1 MDLLARREHGVEELR
16 LKLKRRF
23 GREENFESIATE
35 QLQRLVDEGLLSD
48 SRFSAAMLRQLVSKG
63 IGPLRLDQ
71 ELRNKGIQESWQACA
86 VLAELEVD
94 WRQQAREV
102 YSKRFP
108 HPISE
113 NDPAASRRE
122 WGRRAR
128 FMQYRGFESDH
139 FMALIEYETAGID

>member
-23 GREENFESIATE
+23 GREENFEAIATE
-35 QLQRLVDEGLLSD
+35 QLQRLVDEGLLSY

-94 WRQQAREV
+94 WGQQAREV
-102 YSKRFP
+102 DSIFP
-108 HPISE
+108 HHFT
-113 NDPAASRRE
+113 PAIAH
-122 WGRRAR
+122 AD
-128 FMQYRGFESDH
+128 YPH
-139 FMALIEYETAGID
+139 L